1 MRRRSL
7 AGVLSDSD
15 EAAPEARAQQGRNQ
29 LLLAQ
34 LRRSLATVAI
44 KDGGEAPERA
54 YGNVADVLRLGRV
67 FLRGASADLLVHP
80 GLGRF
85 YD

>member
-7 AGVLSDSD
+7 AGVLSDSG

-54 YGNVADVLRLGRV
+54 YGNVADVLCLGRV

-80 GLGRF
+80 GH
-85 YD
+85 

>member
-44 KDGGEAPERA
+44 KDGKTAIVALSSEVVLHHILQQINER
-54 YGNVADVLRLGRV
+54 
-67 FLRGASADLLVHP
+67 LVH
-80 GLGRF
+80 
-85 YD
+85 